1 MAVRLA
7 HAWRVETENGEIE
20 ERRAEPV
27 AGEEVR
33 NPGTGAQGC
42 RLDLSM
48 LPIKK
53 DSFMTR
59 QHTFYSSYSFRD
71 VHDYNP
77 LTVLDVTDCGLNTFP
92 HFILSAVNLVRLRL
106 TSNNL
111 KTLPDAIG
119 DLGYLERLSVY
130 GNQLESLPWSLY
142 KLRRLTIFRLGG
154 NNLQDHNLQP
164 IQQMAGLQHL
174 YLRENYRLTSIPR
187 DVCLMRS
194 LRELNAD
201 ECDNLRSPPLG
212 VIKQGMSNVRRYY
225 KHSGWYY

>member
-1 MAVRLA
+1 MAVSHA
-7 HAWRVETENGEIE
+7 HVWKVDTENGETE
-20 ERRAEPV
+20 ERRAERV

-33 NPGTGAQGC
+33 NPLTRAQGC

-48 LPIKK
+48 LPIKE
-53 DSFMTR
+53 DS
-59 QHTFYSSYSFRD
+59 FYSSYFFRD

-77 LTVLDVTDCGLNTFP
+77 LTVLDITDCGLNTFP

-119 DLGYLERLSVY
+119 NLGYLERLSVY
-130 GNQLESLPWSLY
+130 GNQLESLPWTLY
-142 KLRRLTIFRLGG
+142 KLHRLTIFRLGG
-154 NNLQDHNLQP
+154 NNLRNDDLHA

-174 YLRENYRLTSIPR
+174 YLRQNYKLTSIPR

-212 VIKQGMSNVRRYY
+212 VIKQGMSNLRSYY
-225 KHSGWYY
+225 QHSGWY